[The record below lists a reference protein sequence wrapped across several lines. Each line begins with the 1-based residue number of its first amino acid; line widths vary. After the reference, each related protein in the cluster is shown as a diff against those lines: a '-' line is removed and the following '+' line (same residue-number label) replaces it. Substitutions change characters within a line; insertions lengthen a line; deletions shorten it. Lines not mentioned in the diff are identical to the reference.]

1 MANDIKKE
9 VAMMKTK
16 PEEINNKTKGKLN
29 KSKANTKDKVKV
41 RSLGR
46 KIVVTVSVFL
56 MLVVAIS
63 TYFSVRNAR
72 EALYSQLDAQAK
84 QIADIL
90 IYNLKNLSNVERDVD
105 QIIDI
110 YIENLG
116 HFIKIKGNYTN
127 EELRP

>member
-1 MANDIKKE
+1 MTILLIDKYYIKE

-56 MLVVAIS
+56 MLAVAIS
-63 TYFSVRNAR
+63 TYFQLEVR
-72 EALYSQLDAQAK
+72 EP
-84 QIADIL
+84 
-90 IYNLKNLSNVERDVD
+90 
-105 QIIDI
+105 
-110 YIENLG
+110 
-116 HFIKIKGNYTN
+116 YTASWMPGSK
-127 EELRP
+127 LPTY